1 MGNCFNFLYIISV
14 TIPPC
19 PFCFLNGNLVL
30 IYLISI
36 GCNGCYFLRKIE
48 FKMQNYKK

>member
-14 TIPPC
+14 TIPAYA
-19 PFCFLNGNLVL
+19 FCFLNGNLVI

-36 GCNGCYFLRKIE
+36 GCYFLRKITNLLCFPKE
-48 FKMQNYKK
+48 YQ